1 MLRIG
6 VIPSRLKATRFPDK
20 PLAKIAGKSLIRR
33 VVERTLKSQKL
44 DKVILATDSQSIAD
58 EVKGLDCQVVFTDL
72 NLPSGTDRVH
82 AAVKGLNPDIVINI
96 QGDEP
101 LINPEVIDQ
110 LVTALEQDLQLD
122 LVTLGQD
129 FNSADEFQSP
139 NNVKVILNDK
149 SQAIYFSRFPI
160 PFSRTEI
167 TDKLFPSPVCL
178 KHIGLYGFRH
188 SFLQTFCQS
197 PVSILEKSESLE
209 QLRAMSLGA
218 KIKVIKTHH
227 FFQGVDVPEDIQKVE
242 NWIKLNHEK

>member
-20 PLAKIAGKSLIRR
+20 PLAQIAGKSLIRR

-44 DKVILATDSQSIAD
+44 DKVILATDNQAIAN
-58 EVKGLDCQVVFTDL
+58 EVKDLNCQVVFTDPE
-72 NLPSGTDRVH
+72 LPSGTDRVN

-101 LINPEVIDQ
+101 LIQFEVIDQ
-110 LVTALEQDLQLD
+110 LVTALEADSKLD

-129 FNSADEFQSP
+129 FKFADEFQSP

-149 SQAIYFSRFPI
+149 SEAIYFSRFPI
-160 PFSRTEI
+160 PFSRAEI
-167 TDKLFPSPVCL
+167 TDKMFPSPVVL
-178 KHIGLYGFRH
+178 KHIGLYGFRY
-188 SFLQTFCQS
+188 SFLHTFCQT